1 MTETF
6 WMFLITSSIGFI
18 IAISKMCYKSK
29 CKEVDICCVKIVRD
43 TNLEE
48 KELEFETIHNVKED
62 DSNKASQKV

>member
-62 DSNKASQKV
+62 DSNKTSQKV

>member
-6 WMFLITSSIGFI
+6 WMFLITSSIGLI
-18 IAISKMCYKSK
+18 IGCVKMCYKSK
-29 CKEVDICCVKIVRD
+29 CSNVDICCVKIVRD

-62 DSNKASQKV
+62 DSSKASQKV